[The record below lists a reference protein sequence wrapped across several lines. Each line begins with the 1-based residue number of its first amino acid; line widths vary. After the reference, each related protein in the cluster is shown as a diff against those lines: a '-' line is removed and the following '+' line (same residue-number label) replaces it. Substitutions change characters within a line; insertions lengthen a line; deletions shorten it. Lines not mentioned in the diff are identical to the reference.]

1 MTETP
6 WNQPNAMP
14 RACSGGGDELIAAA
28 HAAFK
33 GMNLRRSRPAQL
45 LLYSCFPC
53 IIDCDSIQSCG
64 GLFRCSLQDAE
75 AEP

>member
-1 MTETP
+1 MHSYYSENKEKLKKSL
-6 WNQPNAMP
+6 NQFMQLVKPELEKA
-14 RACSGGGDELIAAA
+14 GG
-28 HAAFK
+28 K
-33 GMNLRRSRPAQL
+33 PCPAQL

-64 GLFRCSLQDAE
+64 GLFRRSLQDAE